1 MPPRKWWHR
10 YFFIKFSRRLNRS
23 GKKMNKREKK
33 PVAPLLVIFAFIAV
47 PVLIIDQA
55 TKAWALST
63 LEVGAAPKPL
73 IGTFIGLQLVRNP
86 GAAFSLAESFT
97 WVFSVIAAAV
107 LAIIIWSGRAMTN
120 LAWQLSLGLLAG
132 GALGNLVDRLTR
144 PPGIFRGHV
153 IDFLN
158 YRGMFVGNIADIAIV
173 VGVITV
179 VVLVVL
185 GVPSTSG
192 KHPYK
197 PERVR
202 GTDA

>member
-1 MPPRKWWHR
+1 MKQRK
-10 YFFIKFSRRLNRS
+10 KQ
-23 GKKMNKREKK
+23 K
-33 PVAPLLVIFAFIAV
+33 VAPLLVIFVFVAI
-47 PVLIIDQA
+47 PVLIIDQL
-55 TKAWALST
+55 TKAWALSV
-63 LEVGAAPKPL
+63 LEVGAPTRPL
-73 IGTFIGLQLVRNP
+73 IGGYIGLQLVRNP

-97 WVFSVIAAAV
+97 WVFSVIAVTV

-158 YRGMFVGNIADIAIV
+158 YRSIFVGNIADIAIV

-185 GVPSTSG
+185 GLSLIHISEPTR
-192 KHPYK
+192 PY
-197 PERVR
+197 
-202 GTDA
+202 

>member
-1 MPPRKWWHR
+1 
-10 YFFIKFSRRLNRS
+10 
-23 GKKMNKREKK
+23 MNKQEKK
-33 PVAPLLVIFAFIAV
+33 PTLPLVVIFAFIAI
-47 PVLIIDQA
+47 PVLIIDQL
-55 TKAWALST
+55 TKLWALNS
-63 LEVGAAPKPL
+63 LEIGAAPKPL
-73 IGTFIGLQLVRNP
+73 IGNLIGLQLVRNP
-86 GAAFSLAESFT
+86 GAAFSLAEGFT
-97 WVFSVIAAAV
+97 WFFSVIAVAV

-132 GALGNLVDRLTR
+132 GALGNLIDRLIR

-173 VGVITV
+173 LGVITV

-192 KHPYK
+192 KHVYQ

-202 GTDA
+202 GSNA